1 MSISP
6 ERYCLGGLMKDID
19 KEIIPEDLEKEEKD
33 ISNDETTYKSSQEQN
48 FSSTDS
54 SFSFPLATSFFMP
67 ALNKYPL
74 AQQQNQEEFNI
85 FSKNNIFMAFSNQRS
100 TKILQKICQM
110 PQKKPL
116 TPF

>member
-19 KEIIPEDLEKEEKD
+19 KEIVPKYLETD
-33 ISNDETTYKSSQEQN
+33 ISIDETTYKSSQEKN

-54 SFSFPLATSFFMP
+54 SFSFPFTINFFMP

-74 AQQQNQEEFNI
+74 AQQQNQEEFN
-85 FSKNNIFMAFSNQRS
+85 N
-100 TKILQKICQM
+100 
-110 PQKKPL
+110 
-116 TPF
+116 